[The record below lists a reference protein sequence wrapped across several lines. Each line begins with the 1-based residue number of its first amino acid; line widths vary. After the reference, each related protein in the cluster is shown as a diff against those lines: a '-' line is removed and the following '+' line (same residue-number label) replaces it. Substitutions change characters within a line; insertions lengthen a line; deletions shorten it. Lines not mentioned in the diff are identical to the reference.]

1 MLRTNDAPSEATK
14 SNGKATHRTSG
25 DADFSALLSQLQEDA
40 RRAWQENG
48 RVRDLKLVRLRI
60 SAGRALLSLAL
71 AGLFW
76 SALLALT
83 LLATLQ
89 LLRAVET
96 AVGGSF
102 GAAYGLLASA
112 GVGLGL
118 VAIGVGY
125 AARRGVN
132 RAQASLAGLPPSGS
146 NPAGA
151 AQAAP
156 RAPAPANRS
165 AHDLD

>member
-14 SNGKATHRTSG
+14 SNGEAAHRTSG
-25 DADFSALLSQLQEDA
+25 DADFSALLSQLQLEA

-48 RVRDLKLVRLRI
+48 RVRDLKMLRLRI

-71 AGLFW
+71 GGLFW

-118 VAIGVGY
+118 VAIGVAY
-125 AARRGVN
+125 AARRGVS
-132 RAQASLAGLPPSGS
+132 RAQASLAGLPPSGPK
-146 NPAGA
+146 PAGSPEA
-151 AQAAP
+151 SP
-156 RAPAPANRS
+156 RIPAPATRS